1 MAMMQGKASF
11 LLRMVAPI
19 VLVLSPFLFFIPS
32 AFAATRSP
40 AQPVLIGPK
49 GIYLALGDSL
59 AFGFQPNLDYSHGY
73 TDYFYSNLKSHG
85 SSTYVNMSCP
95 GETSTTMING
105 TCPVPILRKY
115 PYIGS
120 QLQAAVNYLRQHA
133 GQVSP
138 VTLDIGA
145 NDVDGDIN
153 YSTCVISSTATTD
166 LQTMDNN
173 LTQVILPQLAAAMTV
188 NGQRTGDLLM
198 MNYYDPYQNH
208 CPNSVPFA
216 QMLNQHLAA
225 DASGYA
231 TMVDVFDA
239 FGGATVPNPN
249 LCTYTWMCSS
259 YPTSLSIH
267 ATTTG
272 YQVIANAFE
281 QTAGY

>member
-1 MAMMQGKASF
+1 MMQGKASY

-19 VLVLSPFLFFIPS
+19 ALVLSLFFFFIPS
-32 AFAATRSP
+32 AFAATRSQA
-40 AQPVLIGPK
+40 AQSALIGPK
-49 GIYLALGDSL
+49 AIYLALGDSL
-59 AFGFQPNLDYSHGY
+59 AFGFQPNLDYTHGY
-73 TDYFYSNLKSHG
+73 TDYFHSDLTSHG
-85 SSTYVNMSCP
+85 TSIYVNMGCS
-95 GETSTTMING
+95 GETTTTMING
-105 TCPVPILRKY
+105 LCPVPVLRKY
-115 PYIGS
+115 PYVGS
-120 QLQAAVNYLRQHA
+120 QLKAAVNYLRQHA

-153 YSTCVISSTATTD
+153 YSTCAISSQATAD

-188 NGQRTGDLLM
+188 NGQRAGDLLM
-198 MNYYDPYQNH
+198 MNYYDPFQNH

-239 FGGATVPNPN
+239 FGGAAVPNPN
-249 LCTYTWMCSS
+249 LCTYTWICSS
-259 YPTSLSIH
+259 YPTSLGIH

>member
-1 MAMMQGKASF
+1 MMQGKASY

-19 VLVLSPFLFFIPS
+19 VLVLSLFFCFTPS
-32 AFAATRSP
+32 AFAAQSS
-40 AQPVLIGPK
+40 LIGPK
-49 GIYLALGDSL
+49 AIYLALGDSL
-59 AFGFQPNLDYSHGY
+59 AFGFQPDLDYTHGY

-85 SSTYVNMSCP
+85 TSTYANMSCP
-95 GETSTTMING
+95 GETTVTMING
-105 TCPVPILRKY
+105 SCPVPFLRKY

-120 QLQAAVNYLRQHA
+120 QLQAAVDYLHRHA

-153 YSTCVISSTATTD
+153 YSTCVISSKEVTD

-188 NGQRTGDLLM
+188 NGQRTGDLLV
-198 MNYYDPYQNH
+198 MNYYDPFQNH

-216 QMLNQHLAA
+216 QILNQHLAA

-249 LCTYTWMCSS
+249 LCTYTWICSY
-259 YPTSLSIH
+259 YPTSLAIH